1 MLKEASWG
9 VEKMRF
15 KWKFMSLLKRVPTLD
30 AGMFKQ
36 ASVLG
41 VYCIVEL

>member
-1 MLKEASWG
+1 MLKKASQV
-9 VEKMRF
+9 VEKMTF
-15 KWKFMSLLKRVPTLD
+15 KWKFMSLLKHVSALD

-36 ASVLG
+36 ALVLE